1 MSQAAKNLLASL
13 PPEQRRTLVFPFD
26 DPERRVWHYTPG
38 PRPGVSLAEMDRE
51 AAKAVHRLLSR
62 VVSPPTHTRV
72 AAITGLEDVLDE
84 SEGGWRGRHAGDYWT
99 AVFGDPGGDCW
110 AWRFEGHHVSINVT
124 LAEREVSATPWFL
137 GANPATVT
145 DDGGRTVSRPLAPEE
160 DLAVALAASLDA
172 GQQGRAVISGEAPPD
187 ILSGEAADVSDVAG
201 LGPGGRGVS
210 PRQRRP
216 EPPWNSGLPAA
227 ALRPDQVTLLRAL
240 ASVYVGRLEQG
251 LAEPHLARLDRD
263 LSSFCFAWAG
273 ATGAAAG
280 QPRYY
285 RLEGPRFLVEFDNRQ
300 NGANHVHSVWRDPG
314 GDFGARLLP

>member
-1 MSQAAKNLLASL
+1 MISQAAKNLLAAL
-13 PPEQRRTLVFPFD
+13 PTEQRRAMLFPFD

-38 PRPGVSLAEMDRE
+38 PRPGVPLAEMDRE
-51 AAKAVHRLLSR
+51 AAKAVHQLLSR
-62 VVSPPTHTRV
+62 VVSRPTHTRV

-84 SEGGWRGRHAGDYWT
+84 SEGGRRGRHAGDYWT
-99 AVFGDPGGDCW
+99 AVFGDPGGDPW

-124 LAEREVSATPWFL
+124 LAEDGISATPCFL
-137 GANPATVT
+137 GANPATVS

-160 DLAVALAASLDA
+160 DLAVALVASLDPA
-172 GQQGRAVISGEAPPD
+172 QQDRAVISGEAPPD
-187 ILSGEAADVSDVAG
+187 ILSGEAADVTGIAG
-201 LGPGGRGVS
+201 LGQKG
-210 PRQRRP
+210 
-216 EPPWNSGLPAA
+216 GLPAA
-227 ALRPDQVTLLRAL
+227 ALRPDQLTLLRAL
-240 ASVYVGRLEQG
+240 ATVYVGRLEPG
-251 LAEPHLARLDRD
+251 LAEPHLARLDQD
-263 LSSFCFAWAG
+263 LASFCFAWAG